1 MLGLSKRQSFTS
13 IPFPSKVHM
22 LHGSRIMDCLFESS
36 PDYAGV
42 TGLFPVS
49 LTPHDDTSSAVI
61 ISFAS
66 GSRALTTGAPA
77 SKPMEVYGAGLP
89 WHDGSLLPCSEG
101 SPLTVACTLELIL
114 LRV

>member
-13 IPFPSKVHM
+13 MPLPSKVHV
-22 LHGSRIMDCLFESS
+22 LHGSRMMDCLFESS

-49 LTPHDDTSSAVI
+49 LTPHDDISAAVI

-66 GSRALTTGAPA
+66 GSRALTTGVPA
-77 SKPMEVYGAGLP
+77 SIPLQVYGAGLFGTMAAYC
-89 WHDGSLLPCSEG
+89 HVQGE
-101 SPLTVACTLELIL
+101 
-114 LRV
+114 RQ